1 MYALK
6 DQKRDTERWKE
17 RTRSIKSRYS
27 KRNRIGKFIKLKE
40 IKRER
45 DKRKKRKRN
54 IRDKEHRKKLKMKE
68 IKKEC
73 RKEIKGRGG

>member
-54 IRDKEHRKKLKMKE
+54 ISDKEHRKKTENERNQK
-68 IKKEC
+68 
-73 RKEIKGRGG
+73 RV